1 MNNTLKDLKSLSAI
15 MIRLTE
21 LHNNDPDLV
30 VMTQIVARKTAEQ
43 MVHAMSYK
51 FDNLLE
57 DPGNSLITDE
67 QLALYQSDDKNLL
80 LLKAI
85 ELVFQLN
92 GMFSTKFL
100 ETLTQFQTEPFEQ
113 I

>member
-1 MNNTLKDLKSLSAI
+1 MNNTLNLLKSLSAI

-21 LHNNDPDLV
+21 LHNNDSELV
-30 VMTQIVARKTAEQ
+30 VMTQVVARKTAEQ

-57 DPGNSLITDE
+57 DPGNVLITDE

-80 LLKAI
+80 LSKAI
-85 ELVFQLN
+85 ELASQLDY
-92 GMFSTKFL
+92 MLPSKFL
-100 ETLTQFQTEPFEQ
+100 DVLTQFQTEPFEQ